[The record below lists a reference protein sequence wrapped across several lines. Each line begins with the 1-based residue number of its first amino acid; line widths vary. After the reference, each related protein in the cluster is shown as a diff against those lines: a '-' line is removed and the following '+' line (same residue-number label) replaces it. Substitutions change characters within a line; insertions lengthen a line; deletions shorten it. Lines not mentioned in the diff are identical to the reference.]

1 VSAGLRH
8 VVLFR
13 WNEGTTAEHIAA
25 IEDGLAGLP
34 AAIPEL
40 VAYRFGSD
48 AGLADGN
55 WDFAVVADLVSV
67 EDYIT
72 YRDHPVHQAVIAERI
87 RPHIAERAAVQHP
100 LA

>member
-1 VSAGLRH
+1 MSAGLRH

-13 WNEGTTAEHIAA
+13 WKEGTTVEQIAA

-40 VAYRFGSD
+40 VDYRFGSD

-55 WDFAVVADLVSV
+55 WDFAVVADL
-67 EDYIT
+67 
-72 YRDHPVHQAVIAERI
+72 
-87 RPHIAERAAVQHP
+87 
-100 LA
+100 